1 MKFML
6 FVLPTVPGTLEDRK
20 RLRPIGRNNE
30 RYQQMLDE
38 LRKLAS
44 FADEAGFDV
53 FATTEHHFH
62 SEGYETSVA
71 PLLLY
76 ADLAARTKRI
86 KFSPLGLVLPVV
98 GSHPRR
104 RGARRARPAD
114 QGAGLRGFARGYQD
128 RWVNVLGQ
136 QYHVTG
142 APMDGSAIDN
152 HNRSVYEE
160 TLKVIKK
167 AWTEEAWDY
176 DGEYYKVPVP
186 VQGGYPAVAGRG
198 VDPQVRRAWRDRR
211 GGRGAQDLRRARSP
225 TSSRTRRCSSRSR

>member
-38 LRKLAS
+38 LRKLAVL
-44 FADEAGFDV
+44 ADEAGFDV

-62 SEGYETSVA
+62 SEGYEASVA

-86 KFSPLGLVLPVV
+86 KFSPLGWCCRPGTRIRAAEELAVLDHLTKGRVY
-98 GSHPRR
+98 
-104 RGARRARPAD
+104 A
-114 QGAGLRGFARGYQD
+114 GFARGYQD

-142 APMDGSAIDN
+142 GAHGRLLHRQPQPQGPRGGGQGHQEGLDRGAC
-152 HNRSVYEE
+152 RLRRRV
-160 TLKVIKK
+160 LQG
-167 AWTEEAWDY
+167 A
-176 DGEYYKVPVP
+176 VPVRGGHPALAGGRLDPP
-186 VQGGYPAVAGRG
+186 VRGAG
-198 VDPQVRRAWRDRR
+198 RDRR
-211 GGRGAQDLRRARSP
+211 RRA
-225 TSSRTRRCSSRSR
+225 